1 MEVQLMEPMLEFP
14 LSVVLTLVAMGVGM
28 AMVPLLLARLWAIY
42 FSPAKPG
49 PEKNSNYECGLASAG
64 DPGGNHGV
72 HYYLYAI
79 VFLVFDVESVFLI
92 PFAVAYSGLPLG
104 AVLAMAVFLL
114 LLAEGLVW
122 AWLKGIL
129 SWR

>member
-1 MEVQLMEPMLEFP
+1 M
-14 LSVVLTLVAMGVGM
+14 AMGV
-28 AMVPLLLARLWAIY
+28 VPLFLAHLWAR
-42 FSPAKPG
+42 FFAPAKPG
-49 PEKNSNYECGLASAG
+49 PEKTANYECGLASSG
-64 DPGGNHGV
+64 DPGGQQSV

-92 PFAVAYSGLPLG
+92 PFATAFTGLSLG
-104 AVLAMAVFLL
+104 AVVSMAVFIL

-122 AWLKGIL
+122 AWFKGIL

>member
-1 MEVQLMEPMLEFP
+1 MDTPGDFPIGTVLIGALMAL
-14 LSVVLTLVAMGVGM
+14 AMGV
-28 AMVPLLLARLWAIY
+28 VPLLLARAWALA

-49 PEKNSNYECGLASAG
+49 PEKSANYECGLASEG
-64 DPGGNHGV
+64 DPGGQQSI

-79 VFLVFDVESVFLI
+79 VFLVFDVESIFLI
-92 PFAVAYSGLPLG
+92 PFATAFTGLSLG

>member
-1 MEVQLMEPMLEFP
+1 MLSEFP
-14 LSVVLTLVAMGVGM
+14 IEAVIIGAIMAAGMGLG
-28 AMVPLLLARLWAIY
+28 PLALAWLWSRT
-42 FSPAKPG
+42 FSPGKPG
-49 PEKNSNYECGLASAG
+49 PEKNANYECGLSSAG
-64 DPGGNHGV
+64 DPGGHQNV

-92 PFAVAYSGLPLG
+92 PFATSFLGLPLG

-122 AWLKGIL
+122 AWLKGVL
-129 SWR
+129 DWH

>member
-1 MEVQLMEPMLEFP
+1 MEAAAPFP
-14 LSVVLTLVAMGVGM
+14 LEVVLTFAVMGVAMAV
-28 AMVPLLLARLWAIY
+28 VPLGLAWLWARL

-49 PEKNSNYECGLASAG
+49 PEKSSNYECGLPSAG
-64 DPGGNHGV
+64 DPGGHQSV

-92 PFAVAYSGLPLG
+92 PFAVAFTGLSLG
-104 AVLAMAVFLL
+104 AVLSMAVFLL

-122 AWLKGIL
+122 AWMKGIL

>member
-1 MEVQLMEPMLEFP
+1 MEPLLEFP
-14 LSVVLTLVAMGVGM
+14 HHIVITLAVMGVAMAG
-28 AMVPLLLARLWAIY
+28 VPLLMARLWAHF
-42 FSPAKPG
+42 FSPRKPG
-49 PEKNSNYECGLASAG
+49 PIKNASYECGLASSG
-64 DPGGNHGV
+64 DPGGQQSV

-92 PFAVAYSGLPLG
+92 PFATAFTGLSLG
-104 AVLAMAVFLL
+104 AILAMGVFLL

-129 SWR
+129 TWH